1 MTCTLLTVTLAALL
15 SADPP
20 ATKPR
25 EPNPLAPSLPLL
37 TDEEEA
43 QLDEIIGQFIKYD
56 SGQLGGAEGMKARR
70 DFDRLG
76 PEAIPALIRGLNEA
90 ARIEHSCPAVTI
102 AKKLARMLSVSP
114 DPELLQFAKENIG
127 AGVGPTRHAT
137 VLRELRLMCSLRK
150 NQLARLG
157 ITEATQP
164 RELST
169 AELVQASGR
178 ERGPRLKQVLTQLAE
193 RRGDEPIRAL
203 GEAASSDDSAVRGF
217 AQDLLVQNLC
227 RQGSKV
233 VKARLKDETAE
244 VRIAAARAVGAKFP
258 ALGGDLI
265 DLLND
270 DNLQVGQAA
279 HAALVKL
286 NRGKDLGPSSLAD
299 ETERSAA
306 VEKWR
311 AWWAKRGGR

>member
-1 MTCTLLTVTLAALL
+1 MTCTLLTLTLTVLL
-15 SADPP
+15 AGEPP

-25 EPNPLAPSLPLL
+25 EPNPFAPSLPLL

-43 QLDEIIGQFIKYD
+43 RLDDIIGRFIKYD

-70 DFDRLG
+70 DFEKLG

-102 AKKLARMLSVSP
+102 ARKLSRMLAVTE
-114 DPELLQFAKENIG
+114 DTELLQFARENVG
-127 AGVGPTRHAT
+127 AGVGPSRHAA
-137 VLRELRLMCSLRK
+137 VLSDLRLMCTLRK

-157 ITEATQP
+157 ITGARPP
-164 RELST
+164 REPTT
-169 AELVQASGR
+169 ADLVRAGGK
-178 ERGPRLKQVLTQLAE
+178 ERGTRLKQVLTQLAE

-203 GEAASSDDSAVRGF
+203 GEAASSDDTDVRSF
-217 AQDLLVQNLC
+217 AQDLLFNNLC

-233 VKARLKDETAE
+233 VRARLKDDKAE
-244 VRIAAARAVGAKFP
+244 VRMAAARAVGAKFP

-270 DNLQVGQAA
+270 DNLQVGEAA
-279 HAALVKL
+279 HAALVRL
-286 NRGKDLGPSSLAD
+286 NRGTDLGPSSLGND
-299 ETERSAA
+299 TERSAA
-306 VEKWR
+306 VENWR